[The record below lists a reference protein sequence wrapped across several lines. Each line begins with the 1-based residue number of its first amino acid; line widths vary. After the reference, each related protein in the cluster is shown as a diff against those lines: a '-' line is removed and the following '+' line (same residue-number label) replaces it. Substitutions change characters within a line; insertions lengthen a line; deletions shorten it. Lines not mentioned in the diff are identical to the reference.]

1 MAKSSVALGTAAIL
15 GAATLT
21 TSKPAAAQPWLLPVA
36 AGFLT
41 GAFVGAAAASPYPY
55 YSPNYSYGYNGY
67 GYNGYGYNGYGY
79 NGYGYN
85 GYGYNGGPYYP
96 AYYGGYAEPYYA
108 GYGASPTVVIVNGSN
123 GSNGYNGYSCHHH
136 CQPY

>member
-1 MAKSSVALGTAAIL
+1 MAKSLVALGTAAIL

-21 TSKPAAAQPWLLPVA
+21 TSKPAAAQPWLLPVV

-41 GAFVGAAAASPYPY
+41 GAFVGGAAASPYPY
-55 YSPNYSYGYNGY
+55 YSPYYGYNGYGYNGYGYNGYGYNGY

-85 GYGYNGGPYYP
+85 GYGYNGG
-96 AYYGGYAEPYYA
+96 YAAPYYA
-108 GYGASPTVVIVNGSN
+108 GYGASPTVVIVTPH
-123 GSNGYNGYSCHHH
+123 Y
-136 CQPY
+136 

>member
-1 MAKSSVALGTAAIL
+1 MAKSFVALGTAAIL

-55 YSPNYSYGYNGY
+55 YSPYYGYNGY
-67 GYNGYGYNGYGY
+67 GYNGYGYNGYY
-79 NGYGYN
+79 NG
-85 GYGYNGGPYYP
+85 YYP

-108 GYGASPTVVIVNGSN
+108 GYGASTTVVIVNGN
-123 GSNGYNGYSCHHH
+123 NGYNGYSCHHH
-136 CQPY
+136 CRPYYPAPHY

>member
-1 MAKSSVALGTAAIL
+1 MAKSLVALGTAAIL

-21 TSKPAAAQPWLLPVA
+21 TSKPAAAQPWLLPVV

-41 GAFVGAAAASPYPY
+41 GAFVGGAAASPYPY
-55 YSPNYSYGYNGY
+55 YSPYYGYNGY

-85 GYGYNGGPYYP
+85 GYGNNGYGYNGYGNNGYYP
-96 AYYGGYAEPYYA
+96 AHYGGYAAPYYT
-108 GYGASPTVVIVNGSN
+108 GYGASPTVVIVTPH
-123 GSNGYNGYSCHHH
+123 Y
-136 CQPY
+136 

>member
-1 MAKSSVALGTAAIL
+1 MAKSLVALGTAAIL
-15 GAATLT
+15 GAAPLT

-55 YSPNYSYGYNGY
+55 YSPYYGYNGY
-67 GYNGYGYNGYGY
+67 GYNGYYNGYSCHYHCGH
-79 NGYGYN
+79 
-85 GYGYNGGPYYP
+85 YYP

-108 GYGASPTVVIVNGSN
+108 GNGASPTVVIIAPH
-123 GSNGYNGYSCHHH
+123 Y
-136 CQPY
+136 

>member
-1 MAKSSVALGTAAIL
+1 MAKRLVALGTAAIL

-55 YSPNYSYGYNGY
+55 YSPYYGYNGY

-85 GYGYNGGPYYP
+85 GYSCHYHCGHYYP

-108 GYGASPTVVIVNGSN
+108 GYGASPTVVIITPH
-123 GSNGYNGYSCHHH
+123 Y
-136 CQPY
+136 

>member
-1 MAKSSVALGTAAIL
+1 MAKSLVALGTAAML

-41 GAFVGAAAASPYPY
+41 GAFVGAASPYPY
-55 YSPNYSYGYNGY
+55 YPHGY
-67 GYNGYGYNGYGY
+67 GYNGYGYNGYYNGY

-85 GYGYNGGPYYP
+85 GYNP
-96 AYYGGYAEPYYA
+96 AYYSGYAEPYYA
-108 GYGASPTVVIVNGSN
+108 GYGASTTVVIVNG
-123 GSNGYNGYSCHHH
+123 GNGYNGYSCHHN
-136 CQPY
+136 CRPYYPTRY

>member
-1 MAKSSVALGTAAIL
+1 MAKSLVALGAAAML

-55 YSPNYSYGYNGY
+55 YPPYYGY
-67 GYNGYGYNGYGY
+67 GYNGYGYNGYYNGY

-85 GYGYNGGPYYP
+85 GYNP
-96 AYYGGYAEPYYA
+96 AYYSGYAEPYYA
-108 GYGASPTVVIVNGSN
+108 GYGASTTVVIVNG
-123 GSNGYNGYSCHHH
+123 GNGYNGYSCHHN
-136 CQPY
+136 CRPYYPTRY

>member
-1 MAKSSVALGTAAIL
+1 MAKNLVALGTAAIL

-41 GAFVGAAAASPYPY
+41 GAFVGAAAASPY
-55 YSPNYSYGYNGY
+55 NGY
-67 GYNGYGYNGYGY
+67 GYNG
-79 NGYGYN
+79 
-85 GYGYNGGPYYP
+85 YYP

-108 GYGASPTVVIVNGSN
+108 GYGASTTVVIVNG
-123 GSNGYNGYSCHHH
+123 GNGYNGYSCHHH
-136 CQPY
+136 CRPY

>member
-1 MAKSSVALGTAAIL
+1 MAKSLVSLGTAMIL

-21 TSKPAAAQPWLLPVA
+21 TSEPAAAQPWLLPVA

-55 YSPNYSYGYNGY
+55 YNGYNGYGYNGY

-85 GYGYNGGPYYP
+85 GYGYNGYGYNGYGYNGYGYNGYYP

-108 GYGASPTVVIVNGSN
+108 GYGASPTVVIV
-123 GSNGYNGYSCHHH
+123 
-136 CQPY
+136 

>member
-1 MAKSSVALGTAAIL
+1 MTKSLVALGTATVL

-21 TSKPAAAQPWLLPVA
+21 TSNPAAAQPWLLPVI
-36 AGFLT
+36 AGTFLT

-55 YSPNYSYGYNGY
+55 YYPYDSGYNGY

-85 GYGYNGGPYYP
+85 GYGYPCYHHCQPYYP
-96 AYYGGYAEPYYA
+96 AYYGGY
-108 GYGASPTVVIVNGSN
+108 GPTVVIVTPH
-123 GSNGYNGYSCHHH
+123 Y
-136 CQPY
+136 